1 MEILCK
7 NRQKHIFVENFEI
20 LIELPLKCQTQDQ
33 PSGRPPPPREGIYI
47 GESSRSI
54 HERALEHVRDARTFS
69 VKSHIVKHWMSSH
82 PTLPTPPEMEFTV
95 TRRFKD
101 CLSRQM
107 SKALR
112 INNSTDVL
120 LNSKGEYGNNSVSR
134 LVVQEDAWVRRE
146 RDRLEEE
153 QAELTKRQVDQFK
166 HQKMMKEVA
175 GLDRKV
181 PDDPDVRTTVDGQ
194 GGSVTALTGT
204 MCNIVEPI
212 TVLQENYE
220 TDEEEFSGG
229 KNNTKETEAGP
240 GGSVTALTGLQS
252 NSIYETDEDEFLRS
266 GGEEEIKPA
275 VPTTFHALYDVHVP
289 RKMKNTAKRKIT
301 PHSLAYFS
309 LWWMRMEVEGRKDAR
324 RRQKKEED
332 EEKSRKKR
340 LMRRKKKDI
349 NIKEMESKPDC
360 YQILQKDNESSFEFL
375 VEGAILESTGSGN
388 LYFMDGTRADETRQ
402 LSTVSRTSLDSNVV
416 D

>member
-1 MEILCK
+1 M
-7 NRQKHIFVENFEI
+7 
-20 LIELPLKCQTQDQ
+20 
-33 PSGRPPPPREGIYI
+33 
-47 GESSRSI
+47 
-54 HERALEHVRDARTFS
+54 
-69 VKSHIVKHWMSSH
+69 
-82 PTLPTPPEMEFTV
+82 
-95 TRRFKD
+95 
-101 CLSRQM
+101 
-107 SKALR
+107 
-112 INNSTDVL
+112 
-120 LNSKGEYGNNSVSR
+120 
-134 LVVQEDAWVRRE
+134 
-146 RDRLEEE
+146 
-153 QAELTKRQVDQFK
+153 
-166 HQKMMKEVA
+166 
-175 GLDRKV
+175 
-181 PDDPDVRTTVDGQ
+181 
-194 GGSVTALTGT
+194 
-204 MCNIVEPI
+204 
-212 TVLQENYE
+212 
-220 TDEEEFSGG
+220 
-229 KNNTKETEAGP
+229 
-240 GGSVTALTGLQS
+240 TALTGLQS

-324 RRQKKEED
+324 KRQKKEED

-360 YQILQKDNESSFEFL
+360 HQILQRDNESSFQFL

-416 D
+416 DYEYESERQF